1 MKKTIILCALMA
13 LTAINANAQL
23 EVNQNGKVAI
33 GSSSPYFLP
42 TLSVGNGN
50 FTWPDTSVGSIGV
63 AGTPVKYEG
72 KINIGVEG
80 IVNSSSTFTSESNY
94 GTLGLVRVNP
104 NHGRNFGVSGM
115 IDYNNVVLGFGGAG
129 LYAADLGYYLF
140 YPDNLQGFYAAF
152 FHGTTN
158 LLGQTMAQEIYTP
171 ADNNLSENV
180 ASVATR
186 SGEGMLDNLL
196 KMNVREFNM
205 KSSLPVN
212 VPENLDDMTEEK
224 RQSYEYLKKDQ
235 EKMYS
240 RRHFGLSAQELKEI
254 YPNLVL
260 EAQDGYLYINYIELV
275 PVLIRAIQELKGELD
290 EVKGNSGSVKRAPVA
305 TAVNTAIG
313 SGNVLYQNTP
323 NPFKEQTTIRFS
335 LADDTQSA
343 SICIFDMTGKMLKN
357 LPVSSGQ
364 SSVSLNGWELGE
376 GMFLYTLIV
385 NGKEIDTKRMI
396 ISK

>member
-1 MKKTIILCALMA
+1 MKKTIIMCALMA
-13 LTAINANAQL
+13 LVAINANAQL
-23 EVNQNGKVAI
+23 KISSGGKVTIGTESSGTSPILQVGHNSGTTQACQGIRSVIKGLEYNHNVAI
-33 GSSSPYFLP
+33 AGS
-42 TLSVGNGN
+42 
-50 FTWPDTSVGSIGV
+50 
-63 AGTPVKYEG
+63 VKL
-72 KINIGVEG
+72 
-80 IVNSSSTFTSESNY
+80 NSSNT
-94 GTLGLVRVNP
+94 GD
-104 NHGRNFGVSGM
+104 RNFGVIGTVDANPLHGCNYGVCGSVSG
-115 IDYNNVVLGFGGAG
+115 NNNGYGGTGVLA
-129 LYAADLGYYLF
+129 LDSPYYLSVPP
-140 YPDNLQGFYAAF
+140 YIQGFYAAYF
-152 FHGTTN
+152 IGATN
-158 LLGQTMAQEIYTP
+158 LVGQTMAQEIYTP

-212 VPENLDDMTEEK
+212 APENLDDMTEEK

-254 YPNLVL
+254 YPDLVL
-260 EAQDGYLYINYIELV
+260 EAQDGYLYVNYTELV
-275 PVLIRAIQELKGELD
+275 PVLIRAIQELKTELD
-290 EVKGNSGSVKRAPVA
+290 DVKGANGARIASSTTVVNSAA
-305 TAVNTAIG
+305 AD
-313 SGNVLYQNTP
+313 GNVLYQNTP

-357 LPVSSGQ
+357 LPVSTGD

-396 ISK
+396 ITK